1 MYGVTSDAGGRK
13 GDIIMQR
20 SNIRR
25 LVIGIVVA
33 IIAMGGLYV
42 TLQQSTGIDLMTE
55 GRGLRDQEG
64 KSKIA
69 PPGTEFTEPE
79 NFELPEKP

>member
-1 MYGVTSDAGGRK
+1 
-13 GDIIMQR
+13 MQR

-25 LVIGIVVA
+25 LVFGIVVA
-33 IIAMGGLYV
+33 IIALGGLYV
-42 TLQQSTGIDLMTE
+42 NLQQSTDSDLMTE
-55 GRGLRDQEG
+55 GRGLRDHEG

-69 PPGTEFTEPE
+69 PPSTEFTEPK